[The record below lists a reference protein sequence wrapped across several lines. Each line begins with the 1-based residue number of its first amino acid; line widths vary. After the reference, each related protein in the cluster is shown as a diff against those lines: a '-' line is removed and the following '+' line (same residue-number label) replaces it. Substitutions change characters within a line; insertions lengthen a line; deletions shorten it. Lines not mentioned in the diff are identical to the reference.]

1 MSNVHIVLQ
10 GKGGVGK
17 SLAASMLAQYL
28 TKRGESPLCIDTDP
42 INATLAGFQSLNVSK
57 VELLENGDIN
67 PRKFDAM
74 MEMTKIDIGDDGNDR
89 RFQGIGGH

>member
-28 TKRGESPLCIDTDP
+28 VKRGDNPCALIRTRSMPPLPGLRLSMLPKSSCWKTG
-42 INATLAGFQSLNVSK
+42 T
-57 VELLENGDIN
+57 
-67 PRKFDAM
+67 
-74 MEMTKIDIGDDGNDR
+74 
-89 RFQGIGGH
+89 

>member
-42 INATLAGFQSLNVSK
+42 INATLAD
-57 VELLENGDIN
+57 LLREATTPTPVYG
-67 PRKFDAM
+67 A
-74 MEMTKIDIGDDGNDR
+74 G
-89 RFQGIGGH
+89 